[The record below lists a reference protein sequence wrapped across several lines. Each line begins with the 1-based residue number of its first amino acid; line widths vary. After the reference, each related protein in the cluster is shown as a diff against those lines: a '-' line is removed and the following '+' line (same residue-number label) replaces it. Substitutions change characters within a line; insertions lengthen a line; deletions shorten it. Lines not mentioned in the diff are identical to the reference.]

1 MKIVDFDE
9 KENTA
14 YILTEAIMCDTR
26 DMTYRERSIAMG
38 KHFALSYDE
47 RIELSPYKEQ
57 IKAELAKH
65 PNCKISEYTTL

>member
-14 YILTEAIMCDTR
+14 YILTEAIMCNLNGL
-26 DMTYRERSIAMG
+26 TYKERKEKMQ
-38 KHFALSYDE
+38 KHFELSYEE
-47 RIELSPYKEQ
+47 RIELSPYKEE
-57 IKAELAKH
+57 IKAELKKY